1 MPPPSGWYQQNMT
14 GLSGRS
20 ITDMTF
26 TDSLTGYAVTKWGA
40 DSTGFILK
48 TTNGG
53 DNWNI
58 ILSAHKYF
66 RRVIFINDNTGFVC
80 GGWGELTGYLYKTT
94 NAGLN
99 WFTINTPF
107 GKSFNDMSV
116 LNEDTIYIADDM
128 DYWGGV
134 FRTTNGGQ
142 TWQTIFNAGTINNP
156 SKIYMYNKDIGFICR
171 PGLSFFKTTNGG
183 INWFQITG
191 YGEFFDIYFVDSLT
205 GWKCGGIIQ
214 KTTDGGY
221 TWTTQQLPQGG
232 IIHPYSGLVNFHCI
246 NRDTIWGV
254 GGQVYIPTPNQR
266 GIIYKTTNGGIN
278 WGYQLPDT
286 HLVTAKSYEY
296 VNFTDNKNGWCYN
309 SLRTGVHTTTG
320 GSDTTIYTM
329 VNNTVSEITTG
340 YKLYQN
346 YPNPFNSITNIKFK
360 LKSGMIFAEIKVYD
374 ITGKLIRV
382 LTSKKYEA
390 GEHTVRFDAAGLPS
404 GVYFYKLGAG
414 DFSQTRKM
422 ILLR

>member
-20 ITDMTF
+20 ITGMTF
-26 TDSLTGYAVTKWGA
+26 TDSLTGYAVTSGSSTSMGYILKTTDGGDNWFKK
-40 DSTGFILK
+40 DSINAGFNKIQFINSDTGFASLKLDRLYK

-53 DNWNI
+53 
-58 ILSAHKYF
+58 
-66 RRVIFINDNTGFVC
+66 
-80 GGWGELTGYLYKTT
+80 E
-94 NAGLN
+94 N
-99 WFTINTPF
+99 WFYITQDIWP
-107 GKSFNDMSV
+107 NDMHV
-116 LNEDTIYIADDM
+116 LNNDTIYLVSEY

-221 TWTTQQLPQGG
+221 TWITQQLPQGG

-390 GEHTVRFDAAGLPS
+390 GEHTVRFDAAGFPS
-404 GVYFYKLGAG
+404 GVYFYRLTAG
-414 DFSQTRKM
+414 EYNAVKKM
-422 ILLR
+422 VLIR

>member
-171 PGLSFFKTTNGG
+171 TGTSFFKTTNGG

-191 YGEFFDIYFVDSLT
+191 YGEFFDIYFADSLT
-205 GWKCGGIIQ
+205 GWKCPGIMQ

-221 TWTTQQLPQGG
+221 NWITQVLPSGYPIASTG
-232 IIHPYSGLVNFHCI
+232 ISNFSNI
-246 NRDTIWGV
+246 NKDTIWGV
-254 GGQVYIPTPNQR
+254 GGLLYTPNGYR
-266 GIIYKTTNGGIN
+266 GILYRTTNGGIN
-278 WGYQLPDT
+278 WQYQIPDT
-286 HLVTAKSYEY
+286 GFQIPQYWYIEFYNRL
-296 VNFTDNKNGWCYN
+296 NGWSY
-309 SLRTGVHTTTG
+309 SDYSRGIHTVTG
-320 GSDTTIYTM
+320 GDS
-329 VNNTVSEITTG
+329 VFITNIIRG
-340 YKLYQN
+340 NESIVKEFQLNQN